1 MDYYAW
7 LDRTMKTKR
16 RRLKYLILHE
26 PKYTFAF
33 GTLIGMILAV
43 IFHIIQTHPPFLAS
57 GKLYAKLH
65 TTYKHSIHKAKIMYM
80 WIVENKMWAST

>member
-65 TTYKHSIHKAKIMYM
+65 TKYLQTQY
-80 WIVENKMWAST
+80 T